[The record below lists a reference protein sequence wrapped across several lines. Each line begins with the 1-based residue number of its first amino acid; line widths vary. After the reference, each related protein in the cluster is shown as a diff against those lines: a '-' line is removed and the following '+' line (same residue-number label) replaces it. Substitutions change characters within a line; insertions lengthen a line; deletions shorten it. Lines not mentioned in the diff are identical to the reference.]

1 MFKYE
6 QSENAKSNKKLKEVK
21 LLTNYFPVKK
31 ANVHSNISEYETEP
45 SIQKNF
51 SNKVQKNKNHIQA
64 KSVQTTHNTH
74 VSPCKSLNK
83 SKKENTNQRPNKSSK
98 GSLYNLNNL
107 NLGDYFSEK
116 IIITQQ
122 KFIDYK
128 DNKINTL
135 QRELSLL
142 KKEVNL
148 YKNKNTDTNLNNI
161 SKIKKISGNITKRN
175 KNNSTEKNINLNIN
189 NNIFQNFED
198 KLNMDNNYKNKI
210 LLGNNKSYISYNTF
224 FSNDILL
231 NKNNNNI
238 NINTETADKKLKK
251 HLSSLLTESNVANIN
266 IKTNPTNNIINNM
279 SNIAKHK
286 NKKYKNKNNANKDT
300 NKKNLLNMIYLSKK
314 GCYNHTNN
322 NYDHTT
328 KIANLNINNTC
339 TNNKDKGKIEGK
351 EMKHDLHFYANTMK
365 ERQMII
371 KENLQSKK
379 GNKCDLRMQNE
390 LENLSDRINKLFN
403 CYFDYYEQK
412 NNSNQILK

>member
-31 ANVHSNISEYETEP
+31 ANAHSNISEYETET

-74 VSPCKSLNK
+74 ASPCKSLNK
-83 SKKENTNQRPNKSSK
+83 SKKENTNQRPNKSSR

-161 SKIKKISGNITKRN
+161 SKIKKIGGNITKRN
-175 KNNSTEKNINLNIN
+175 KNNSTDKNINLNIN
-189 NNIFQNFED
+189 NNIYQNLEH
-198 KLNMDNNYKNKI
+198 KINLGNNYTNKI

-224 FSNDILL
+224 FSNDIII
-231 NKNNNNI
+231 NKNNNTNANI
-238 NINTETADKKLKK
+238 ETADKKLKK
-251 HLSSLLTESNVANIN
+251 HLSSLLTDSNVANIN
-266 IKTNPTNNIINNM
+266 IKTNMTNNMN
-279 SNIAKHK
+279 NIAKHK
-286 NKKYKNKNNANKDT
+286 NKKYKNKNNANKDM

-328 KIANLNINNTC
+328 KIVNLNINNTC
-339 TNNKDKGKIEGK
+339 ANYKDKGKIEEK

-379 GNKCDLRMQNE
+379 ANKCDIRLQNE

-403 CYFDYYEQK
+403 CYFDYYQQK
-412 NNSNQILK
+412 NNNKILK

>member
-6 QSENAKSNKKLKEVK
+6 QSENSKSNKKLKEVK
-21 LLTNYFPVKK
+21 LLTNYIPVKK
-31 ANVHSNISEYETEP
+31 ANAHSNISEYETET

-64 KSVQTTHNTH
+64 KSVQTTHNNH

-83 SKKENTNQRPNKSSK
+83 NKKVNTNQRPNKSSR

-116 IIITQQ
+116 IIMTQQ

-161 SKIKKISGNITKRN
+161 SKIKKIGGNITKRN
-175 KNNSTEKNINLNIN
+175 KNNSTDKNINLNIN
-189 NNIFQNFED
+189 NNIYQNLEH
-198 KLNMDNNYKNKI
+198 KINLGNNYTNKI

-224 FSNDILL
+224 FSNDIII
-231 NKNNNNI
+231 NKNNNTNANI
-238 NINTETADKKLKK
+238 ETADKKLKK
-251 HLSSLLTESNVANIN
+251 HLSSLLTDSNVANIN
-266 IKTNPTNNIINNM
+266 IKTNMTNNMN
-279 SNIAKHK
+279 NIAKHK
-286 NKKYKNKNNANKDT
+286 NKKYKNKNNANKDM

-328 KIANLNINNTC
+328 KIVNLNINNTC
-339 TNNKDKGKIEGK
+339 ANYKDKGKIEEK
-351 EMKHDLHFYANTMK
+351 EIKHDLHFYANTMK

-379 GNKCDLRMQNE
+379 ANKCDIRLQNE

-403 CYFDYYEQK
+403 CYFDYYQQK
-412 NNSNQILK
+412 NNNKI

>member
-6 QSENAKSNKKLKEVK
+6 QSENSKSNKKLKEVK
-21 LLTNYFPVKK
+21 LLTNYIPVKK
-31 ANVHSNISEYETEP
+31 ANAHSNISEYETET

-64 KSVQTTHNTH
+64 KSVQTTHNNH

-83 SKKENTNQRPNKSSK
+83 NKKENINQRPNKSSR

-116 IIITQQ
+116 IIMTQQ

-161 SKIKKISGNITKRN
+161 SKIKKIGGNITKRN
-175 KNNSTEKNINLNIN
+175 KNNSTDKNINLNIN
-189 NNIFQNFED
+189 NNIYQNLEH
-198 KLNMDNNYKNKI
+198 KINLGNNYTNKI

-224 FSNDILL
+224 FSNDIII
-231 NKNNNNI
+231 NKNNNTNANI
-238 NINTETADKKLKK
+238 ETADKKLKK
-251 HLSSLLTESNVANIN
+251 HLSSLLTDSNVANIN
-266 IKTNPTNNIINNM
+266 IKTNMTNNMN
-279 SNIAKHK
+279 NIAKHK
-286 NKKYKNKNNANKDT
+286 NKKYKNKNNANKDM

-328 KIANLNINNTC
+328 KIVNLNINNTC
-339 TNNKDKGKIEGK
+339 ANYKDKGKIEEK

-379 GNKCDLRMQNE
+379 ANKCDIRLQNE

-403 CYFDYYEQK
+403 CYFDYYQQK
-412 NNSNQILK
+412 NNNKILK

>member
-6 QSENAKSNKKLKEVK
+6 QSENSKSNKKLKEVK
-21 LLTNYFPVKK
+21 LLTNYIPVKK
-31 ANVHSNISEYETEP
+31 ANAHSNISEYETET

-64 KSVQTTHNTH
+64 KSVQTTHNNH
-74 VSPCKSLNK
+74 VGPCKSLNK
-83 SKKENTNQRPNKSSK
+83 NKKENTNQRPNKSSR

-116 IIITQQ
+116 IIMTQQ

-161 SKIKKISGNITKRN
+161 SKIKKIGGNITKRN
-175 KNNSTEKNINLNIN
+175 KNNSTDKNINLNIN
-189 NNIFQNFED
+189 NNIYQNLEH
-198 KLNMDNNYKNKI
+198 KINLGNNYTNKI

-224 FSNDILL
+224 FSNDIII
-231 NKNNNNI
+231 NKNNNTNANI
-238 NINTETADKKLKK
+238 ETADKKLKK
-251 HLSSLLTESNVANIN
+251 HLSSLLTDSNVANIN
-266 IKTNPTNNIINNM
+266 IKTNMTNNMN
-279 SNIAKHK
+279 NIAKHK
-286 NKKYKNKNNANKDT
+286 NKKYKNKNNANKDI

-328 KIANLNINNTC
+328 KIVNLNINNTC
-339 TNNKDKGKIEGK
+339 ANYKDKGKIEEK
-351 EMKHDLHFYANTMK
+351 EIKHDLHFYANTMK

-379 GNKCDLRMQNE
+379 ANKCDIRLQNE

-403 CYFDYYEQK
+403 CYFDYYQQK
-412 NNSNQILK
+412 NNNKI

>member
-1 MFKYE
+1 MFKYD
-6 QSENAKSNKKLKEVK
+6 QTENTKSNKKLKEVK
-21 LLTNYFPVKK
+21 LLTNYIPVKK
-31 ANVHSNISEYETEP
+31 ANAHSNISEYETET

-64 KSVQTTHNTH
+64 KSVQTTHNNH

-83 SKKENTNQRPNKSSK
+83 SKKDNTNQRPNKSSR

-148 YKNKNTDTNLNNI
+148 YKNKNIDTNLNNT

-175 KNNSTEKNINLNIN
+175 KISSTEKNINLNN
-189 NNIFQNFED
+189 NNIYQNFEH
-198 KLNMDNNYKNKI
+198 KINFDNNYTNKI

-224 FSNDILL
+224 FNNDIII
-231 NKNNNNI
+231 NKNNTNANI
-238 NINTETADKKLKK
+238 ETADKKLKK

-266 IKTNPTNNIINNM
+266 IKTNTTNNIINNM
-279 SNIAKHK
+279 NNIAKHK
-286 NKKYKNKNNANKDT
+286 NKKYKNKNNANKDM

-328 KIANLNINNTC
+328 KIASSNINNTC
-339 TNNKDKGKIEGK
+339 TNNKEK

-379 GNKCDLRMQNE
+379 GNKCDIRFQNE
-390 LENLSDRINKLFN
+390 LENLSDKINKLFN
-403 CYFDYYEQK
+403 CYFDYYQQK
-412 NNSNQILK
+412 NNNNNKILK

>member
-6 QSENAKSNKKLKEVK
+6 QSENSKSNKKLKEVK
-21 LLTNYFPVKK
+21 LLTNYIPVKK
-31 ANVHSNISEYETEP
+31 ANAHSNISEYETES

-51 SNKVQKNKNHIQA
+51 SNKIQKNKNHIQA
-64 KSVQTTHNTH
+64 KSVQTTHNNH

-83 SKKENTNQRPNKSSK
+83 NKKENMNQRPNKSSR

-116 IIITQQ
+116 IIMTQQ

-148 YKNKNTDTNLNNI
+148 YLNKNTETNMNNT
-161 SKIKKISGNITKRN
+161 SKIKKISGNFSKRN
-175 KNNSTEKNINLNIN
+175 KSNSTDKNTNLNIN
-189 NNIFQNFED
+189 KNIYQNFEQ
-198 KLNMDNNYKNKI
+198 KINLENNYANRI

-224 FSNDILL
+224 FSNDIII
-231 NKNNNNI
+231 NKNNTNNNI
-238 NINTETADKKLKK
+238 ETADKKLKK
-251 HLSSLLTESNVANIN
+251 HLSSLLTESNVANLN
-266 IKTNPTNNIINNM
+266 VKTNTANNIINNM
-279 SNIAKHK
+279 NNLAKHK
-286 NKKYKNKNNANKDT
+286 NRKYKNKNNANKDM

-328 KIANLNINNTC
+328 KIANLNINDTC
-339 TNNKDKGKIEGK
+339 TSNKDKGKIEEK

-365 ERQMII
+365 ERQMIV

-379 GNKCDLRMQNE
+379 GNKGDMRTLSDLQ
-390 LENLSDRINKLFN
+390 NLSDRINKLFN
-403 CYFDYYEQK
+403 CYFDYYQQK
-412 NNSNQILK
+412 NNKVLK

>member
-1 MFKYE
+1 MFKYD
-6 QSENAKSNKKLKEVK
+6 QAENSKSNKKLKEVK
-21 LLTNYFPVKK
+21 LLTNYIPVKK
-31 ANVHSNISEYETEP
+31 ANAHSNISEYETET

-51 SNKVQKNKNHIQA
+51 SNKAQKNKNHIQA
-64 KSVQTTHNTH
+64 KSVQTTHNNH

-83 SKKENTNQRPNKSSK
+83 NKKENTNQRPNKSSR

-148 YKNKNTDTNLNNI
+148 YKNKITDTNLNNI

-189 NNIFQNFED
+189 NNIYQNFEH
-198 KLNMDNNYKNKI
+198 KLNSDNNYTNKI

-224 FSNDILL
+224 FSNDIII
-231 NKNNNNI
+231 NKNNANANI
-238 NINTETADKKLKK
+238 EIADKKLKK

-266 IKTNPTNNIINNM
+266 IKTNAANNIINNM
-279 SNIAKHK
+279 NNIAKHK
-286 NKKYKNKNNANKDT
+286 NKKYKNKNNANKDM

-328 KIANLNINNTC
+328 KIPNSNINNTC
-339 TNNKDKGKIEGK
+339 ANNKDKGKVEEK
-351 EMKHDLHFYANTMK
+351 EMKHDLHFYANNMK

-379 GNKCDLRMQNE
+379 GNKCDIRMQNE
-390 LENLSDRINKLFN
+390 LDNLSDRINKLFN
-403 CYFDYYEQK
+403 CYFDYYQQK
-412 NNSNQILK
+412 NNNNQILK

>member
-6 QSENAKSNKKLKEVK
+6 QSENSKSNKKLKEVK
-21 LLTNYFPVKK
+21 LLTNYIPVKK
-31 ANVHSNISEYETEP
+31 ANAHSNISEYETES

-51 SNKVQKNKNHIQA
+51 SNKIQKNKNHIQA
-64 KSVQTTHNTH
+64 KSVQTTHNNH

-83 SKKENTNQRPNKSSK
+83 NKKENMNQRPNKSSR

-116 IIITQQ
+116 IIMTQQ

-148 YKNKNTDTNLNNI
+148 YLNKNTETNMNNT
-161 SKIKKISGNITKRN
+161 SKIKKISGNFSKRN
-175 KNNSTEKNINLNIN
+175 KSNSTDKNTNLNIN
-189 NNIFQNFED
+189 KNIYQNFEQ
-198 KLNMDNNYKNKI
+198 KINLENNYANRI

-224 FSNDILL
+224 FSNDIII
-231 NKNNNNI
+231 NKNNTNNNI
-238 NINTETADKKLKK
+238 ETADKKLKK
-251 HLSSLLTESNVANIN
+251 HLSSLLTESNVANLN
-266 IKTNPTNNIINNM
+266 VKTNTANNIINNM
-279 SNIAKHK
+279 NNLAKHK
-286 NKKYKNKNNANKDT
+286 NRKYKNKNNANKDM

-328 KIANLNINNTC
+328 KIANLNINDTC
-339 TNNKDKGKIEGK
+339 ISNKDKGKIEEK

-365 ERQMII
+365 ERQMIV

-379 GNKCDLRMQNE
+379 GNKGDMRTLSDLQ
-390 LENLSDRINKLFN
+390 NLSDRINKLFN
-403 CYFDYYEQK
+403 CYFDYYQQK
-412 NNSNQILK
+412 NNKVLK

>member
-6 QSENAKSNKKLKEVK
+6 QSENSKSNKKLKEVK
-21 LLTNYFPVKK
+21 LLTNYIPVKK
-31 ANVHSNISEYETEP
+31 ANAHSNISEYETET

-64 KSVQTTHNTH
+64 KSVQTTHNNH

-83 SKKENTNQRPNKSSK
+83 NKKENTNQRPNKSSR

-116 IIITQQ
+116 IIMTQQ

-161 SKIKKISGNITKRN
+161 SKIKKIGGNITKRN
-175 KNNSTEKNINLNIN
+175 KNNSTDKNINLNIN
-189 NNIFQNFED
+189 NNIYQNLEHIIN
-198 KLNMDNNYKNKI
+198 LGNNYTNKI

-224 FSNDILL
+224 FSNDIII
-231 NKNNNNI
+231 NKNNNTNANI
-238 NINTETADKKLKK
+238 ETADKKLKK
-251 HLSSLLTESNVANIN
+251 HLSSLLTDSNVANIN
-266 IKTNPTNNIINNM
+266 IKTNMTNNMN
-279 SNIAKHK
+279 NIAKHK
-286 NKKYKNKNNANKDT
+286 NKKYKNKNNANKDI

-328 KIANLNINNTC
+328 KIVNLNINNTC
-339 TNNKDKGKIEGK
+339 ANYKDKGKIEEK

-379 GNKCDLRMQNE
+379 ANKCDIRLQNE

-403 CYFDYYEQK
+403 CYFDYYQQK
-412 NNSNQILK
+412 NNNKILK